1 MNGLH
6 DMGGLHNFGAVDV
19 EANEP
24 VFHQRWEGRVFAL
37 TTMLGRNIDQG
48 RHAIEC
54 LDPVTYLRNGY
65 YGRWLAALERSL
77 LELGVIARA
86 ELDARTA
93 APPVR
98 RAPRARGAKR
108 NWRPRPAPV
117 DRAVDRPAAFSV
129 GQRVVT
135 RNHQPPGHTRLP
147 AYARCRRGTIHR
159 VHAAMVF
166 PDDHAH
172 GRGENPQYVYT
183 VVFAG
188 DELWGPSAEAGTV
201 VFLDLFESYLDADAG
216 ARNG

>member
-6 DMGGLHNFGAVDV
+6 DMGGLHNFGEVQV

-37 TTMLGRNIDQG
+37 TTMLGRNIDQS
-48 RHAIEC
+48 RHAVER
-54 LDPVTYLRNGY
+54 LDPVTSLKDGY

-86 ELDARTA
+86 ELDARAAA
-93 APPVR
+93 APAR
-98 RAPRARGAKR
+98 RTPRAEGAKR
-108 NWRPRPAPV
+108 NRRPAPAPV
-117 DRAVDRPAAFSV
+117 DRVVDRPPAFSV

-135 RNHQPPGHTRLP
+135 RNHQPAGHTRLP
-147 AYARCRRGTIHR
+147 AYARCRRGSIR
-159 VHAAMVF
+159 RRHAAMVF

-183 VVFAG
+183 VAFAG

-201 VFLDLFESYLDADAG
+201 VLLDLFESYLDADAG
-216 ARNG
+216 GPNG